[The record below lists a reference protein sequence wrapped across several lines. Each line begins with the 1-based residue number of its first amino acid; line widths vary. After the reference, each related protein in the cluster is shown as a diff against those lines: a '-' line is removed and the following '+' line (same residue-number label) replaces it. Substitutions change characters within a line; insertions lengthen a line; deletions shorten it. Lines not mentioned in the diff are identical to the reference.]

1 MKKPLGKKVNNTS
14 ASIYLSIGC
23 QCASICSA
31 TTKKTAKMT
40 YTYKRGTIKSR
51 DFSAFFVLKY
61 VREVVCGKFSGY
73 GYEE

>member
-40 YTYKRGTIKSR
+40 YTYT
-51 DFSAFFVLKY
+51 V
-61 VREVVCGKFSGY
+61 
-73 GYEE
+73 